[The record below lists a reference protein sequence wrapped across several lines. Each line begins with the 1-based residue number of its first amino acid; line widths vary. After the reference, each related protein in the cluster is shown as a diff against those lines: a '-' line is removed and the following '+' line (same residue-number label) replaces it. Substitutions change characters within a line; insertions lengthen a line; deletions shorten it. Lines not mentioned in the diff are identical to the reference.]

1 MTESNTLP
9 KYLEYFS
16 EWKIALQE
24 AQSWLDMKAV
34 CIIGSA
40 LSGILREML
49 DADTI
54 SPIMA
59 LDFIN
64 EVSEETQD
72 KFNIYLN

>member
-9 KYLEYFS
+9 KYLEYYS
-16 EWKIALQE
+16 EWKIALQQ
-24 AQSWLDMKAV
+24 AQSWLEMKAV
-34 CIIGSA
+34 YIKGLA

-54 SPIMA
+54 SPIIA
-59 LDFIN
+59 LEIIN

-72 KFNIYLN
+72 KFNIYIN